1 MANAAFSTAEFGTE
15 VQKVKLVP
23 EVGTAV
29 SSEGHG
35 KSHNGQRRFSAT
47 WQRTTMLPGARD
59 VCYNSLLN
67 HTLILKIMHENL
79 QNIYIWH
86 GLCYFV
92 SSNRDS

>member
-1 MANAAFSTAEFGTE
+1 MANAAFSTAEFRTE
-15 VQKVKLVP
+15 IQKVRLVP

-35 KSHNGQRRFSAT
+35 KSRDGQRRFR
-47 WQRTTMLPGARD
+47 WQSTAMLPGVRD

-67 HTLILKIMHENL
+67 HILILKIMHENL
-79 QNIYIWH
+79 QNMYIWH
-86 GLCYFV
+86 GICYFV